1 METSKKI
8 VVITGGAGGIGQ
20 ACAKTFKDDHL
31 IITDYA
37 QKDVDKIVDQLSSEG
52 YQASGIACDI
62 TDKNDVKKLV
72 DFTSKTGNLKAIIHT
87 AGVSGTIKNA
97 KKVFN
102 INLIGSDIIL
112 DGFFSIAEEG
122 SAMILFS
129 SMMGHTIPAS
139 DVYDHA
145 LENPQEENSL
155 ATVVKAVEDNAD
167 VMYDY
172 TKRGVRLL
180 MLKNVDKW
188 GEKGA
193 RILTV
198 SPGVI
203 ETKMGLKAAEEH
215 PEKMEKIKNA
225 TPLKRN
231 GKPEDIS
238 NVVQFLAS
246 DKASF
251 LTGTDIL
258 IDGGVLNNIK
268 KGF

>member
-20 ACAKTFKDDHL
+20 ACSKTFKDDHL

-37 QKDVDKIVDQLSSEG
+37 QKDVDNIVDQLTKDG

-62 TDKNDVKKLV
+62 TNKSDVQKLV
-72 DFTSKTGNLKAIIHT
+72 DFTSKAGALKAIIHT
-87 AGVSGTIKNA
+87 AGVSGTVKNA

-112 DGFFSIAEEG
+112 NGFFSIAQEET
-122 SAMILFS
+122 AMILFS

-139 DVYDHA
+139 DIYDHA

-155 ATVVKAVEDNAD
+155 AKVIKAVEDDSD
-167 VMYDY
+167 VMYNF
-172 TKRGVRLL
+172 TKRGVKLL
-180 MLKNVDKW
+180 MLRNVDKW

-215 PEKMEKIKNA
+215 PERMEMIKNA

-258 IDGGVLNNIK
+258 VDGGVLNNIK
-268 KGF
+268 KEL